1 VFEIF
6 PPSTIMNT
14 LAPPLI
20 RRRRIWP
27 WVLGAVITAPAYSF
41 VGLDSETASLR
52 RQLMQATGAEWD
64 TKVQLSLGRVSFAT
78 LRGALS
84 FSTKEEIAE
93 ARLALK
99 GIKRASVGVY
109 ELRGA
114 AKEWSQAELMHAA
127 DAVMQRHGWDR
138 VVGVM
143 DGGETVMIYVPAKTT
158 EPREVC
164 VAVISK
170 RELVVVSAGLDPEAL
185 VQLAKRHTTR
195 TSHAM
200 FAALGR

>member
-1 VFEIF
+1 
-6 PPSTIMNT
+6 MNT
-14 LAPPLI
+14 PTPPLI

-27 WVLGAVITAPAYSF
+27 WVLGAVIIAPVVMVAAVAYSF
-41 VGLDSETASLR
+41 VGLDSETATLR
-52 RQLMQATGAEWD
+52 RHLMQVTGAEWD
-64 TKVQLSLGRVSFAT
+64 TRVQLSLGRVSFAT

-84 FSTKEEIAE
+84 FSTQDEIAE

-114 AKEWSQAELMHAA
+114 AKAWSQAELMHAA

-138 VVGVM
+138 IVGVM
-143 DGGETVMIYVPAKTT
+143 DDGDTVMIYMPAKTG

-164 VAVISK
+164 VAVVSK
-170 RELVVVSAGLDPEAL
+170 RELVVVSAGLNPEAL
-185 VQLAKRHTTR
+185 VQLAKRHRTR
-195 TSHAM
+195 SSHAM